1 MSEYFSDFK
10 CVGFVEPLAGIRVK
24 SVCLDNVVMTYM
36 EFEPNMVL
44 PEHVHPHEQIT
55 MIHRGKLEMT
65 VDGQTKTMETGDAR
79 YEQAED
85 KAFYHGYA
93 DLEEAQFRQ
102 DAVPVLNEGDAGQ
115 QGRKD

>member
-10 CVGFVEPLAGIRVK
+10 CAGFVEPLAGIRVK
-24 SVCLDNVVMTYM
+24 SVCLDNVMMTYM

-65 VDGQTKTMETGDAR
+65 VDGQTRIMEQGDVVVVPANVTHRAR
-79 YEQAED
+79 TLDEPTIAIDAWSPVRED
-85 KAFYHGYA
+85 YK
-93 DLEEAQFRQ
+93 
-102 DAVPVLNEGDAGQ
+102 
-115 QGRKD
+115 

>member
-10 CVGFVEPLAGIRVK
+10 CAGFIEPLAGIRVK
-24 SVCLDNVVMTYM
+24 SVYLDNAMMTYM

-65 VDGQTKTMETGDAR
+65 VDGQTRVMEQGDVVVVPANVTHSAR
-79 YEQAED
+79 TLDEPTIAIDAWSPVRED
-85 KAFYHGYA
+85 YK
-93 DLEEAQFRQ
+93 
-102 DAVPVLNEGDAGQ
+102 
-115 QGRKD
+115 